1 MSGHRFDPAKLDRL
15 NDVARLD
22 DLVPDL
28 VWSAFA
34 APDARV
40 VVEPGAGTGM
50 FAREFAARMM
60 PGGTLYAADISSDM
74 IAWMTEHLQLAGGT
88 QIVPLQADATSLPL
102 ENASADLVYMIN
114 LHHELDDIP
123 ASLAE
128 AFRVLAPGGRIG
140 IVDWK
145 KEPTPKGPPME
156 HRVAA
161 DDIAAQLTAA
171 GFGAATAHPVLRY
184 HSVVTATRP

>member
-1 MSGHRFDPAKLDRL
+1 MTSHRFDPAKLGKL

-28 VWSAFA
+28 MWEAFG

-50 FAREFAARMM
+50 FAREFASRML

-74 IAWMTEHLQLAGGT
+74 IMWMGEHLDSGNAT
-88 QIVPLQADATSLPL
+88 EIVTLEADAAALPL
-102 ENASADLVYMIN
+102 EDSSAELLYTVN
-114 LHHELDDIP
+114 LHHELDDVP
-123 ASLAE
+123 ATLAE
-128 AFRVLAPGGRIG
+128 AFRILAPGGRIA

-156 HRVAA
+156 IRVSAEE
-161 DDIAAQLTAA
+161 IAAHLLAA
-171 GFGAATAHPVLRY
+171 GFEDPVVHPVLRY
-184 HSVVTATRP
+184 HSVLTATRP

>member
-1 MSGHRFDPAKLDRL
+1 MTSHRFDPAKLGKL

-28 VWSAFA
+28 MWQAFD
-34 APDARV
+34 APGARV

-50 FAREFAARMM
+50 FAREFASRML

-74 IAWMTEHLQLAGGT
+74 ILWMTEHLDGGDAT
-88 QIVPLQADATSLPL
+88 EIVTLEADAAALPL
-102 ENASADLVYMIN
+102 EDSSADLLYTVN
-114 LHHELDDIP
+114 VHHELDDV
-123 ASLAE
+123 AATLAE
-128 AFRVLAPGGRIG
+128 ALRVLAPGARIA

-156 HRVAA
+156 IRIGAEE
-161 DDIAAQLTAA
+161 IAAQLVAA
-171 GFGAATAHPVLRY
+171 GFVDPIVHPVLRY
-184 HSVVTATRP
+184 HNVVTATRP

>member
-1 MSGHRFDPAKLDRL
+1 MSGHRFDPAKLGKL

-28 VWSAFA
+28 MWSAFA
-34 APDARV
+34 AANARV

-50 FAREFAARMM
+50 FAREFASRML

-74 IAWMTEHLQLAGGT
+74 IAWMTEHLQLADGT
-88 QIVPLQADATSLPL
+88 EIVPLEADATSLPL
-102 ENASADLVYMIN
+102 EDGTADLVYMIN

-123 ASLAE
+123 ATLAE
-128 AFRVLAPGGRIG
+128 AFRVLASGGRIG

-145 KEPTPKGPPME
+145 KEPTPKGPPIE
-156 HRVAA
+156 FRIGA
-161 DDIAAQLTAA
+161 DEIATQLADA
-171 GFGAATAHPVLRY
+171 GFVATAIHPVLRY